1 MNHPVVRV
9 SIVAM
14 TLALVFLFT
23 ILNLAPHA
31 SQAAP
36 RDSFIVYFPFIAKQT
51 PPPPPIPPPDEAAT
65 RISVPSGFAIRIF
78 ASSLS
83 NPRFMAFGP
92 DGMLYVSLMGVG
104 QIVRLPDRNAN
115 GLADGVEVIASG
127 LNAPHGIEWNSGW
140 LYVAEQDRV
149 ERLRDADNNGTFE
162 AREIVTTNLPCCG
175 GHSSR
180 TLHFGPDGKMYVSAG
195 SSSNNTPESD
205 PRRAAIL
212 RFNLD
217 GTIPA
222 DNPFATDADAR
233 KRAVWAEG
241 LRNSVD
247 FVFTPTGE
255 LWANHNGSD
264 GLGDDLP
271 PEEIVINVQRGQS
284 HGWPYCYTPVLGA
297 NLPPTQTAETRDTRV
312 ALPPGFDCAQVVPAL
327 FTDLAHSAPLG
338 MSFVSGAN
346 FPATYQNDLFVAY
359 HGSWNTNN
367 VANYRDCK
375 VQRIV
380 IENGLP
386 QRSETF
392 ANGWRAPGAKCGD
405 AATWGRPADVIFGPD
420 GVMYISDDKGGRIYR
435 VVYVGQ

>member
-1 MNHPVVRV
+1 MLQTITRASV
-9 SIVAM
+9 VAM
-14 TLALVFLFT
+14 MLALVLLFALLDL
-23 ILNLAPHA
+23 IPHA

-36 RDSFIVYFPFIAKQT
+36 RDTFIIYFPFIAKQT
-51 PPPPPIPPPDEAAT
+51 PPPPPVPPPDEAAR
-65 RISVPSGFAIRIF
+65 RITVPNGFAIRIF
-78 ASSLS
+78 AQGLTQ
-83 NPRFMAFGP
+83 PRFMAFGP
-92 DGMLYVSLMGVG
+92 DGMLYVSLMRAG
-104 QIVRLPDRNAN
+104 QVVRLPDRNAD

-127 LNAPHGIEWNSGW
+127 LNAPHGIEWHNGW

-149 ERLRDADNNGTFE
+149 ERFRDADNNGTFE
-162 AREIVTTNLPCCG
+162 SREVVTTNLPCCG
-175 GHSSR
+175 GHISR
-180 TLHFGPDGKMYVSAG
+180 TLHFGPDGKLYVSAG
-195 SSSNNTPESD
+195 SYSNITPESD

-212 RFNLD
+212 RFNAD

-222 DNPFATDADAR
+222 DNPFANDADAR

-247 FVFTPTGE
+247 FVFTSSGE

-264 GLGDDLP
+264 GLGDHLP
-271 PEEIVINVQRGQS
+271 PEEIVIRVERGR
-284 HGWPYCYTPVLGA
+284 HYGWPYCYTPTLGA
-297 NLPPTQTAETRDTRV
+297 NLPPNQTAEVRDTRV

-338 MSFVSGAN
+338 MTFASIVN
-346 FPATYQNDLFVAY
+346 FPAMYQHDLFVAY
-359 HGSWNTNN
+359 HGSWNTDA
-367 VANYRDCK
+367 VENYRDCK

-386 QRSETF
+386 TRSETF
-392 ANGWRAPGAKCGD
+392 ATGWRAPNAKCGD

-420 GVMYISDDKGGRIYR
+420 GVMYISDDKGGRVYR